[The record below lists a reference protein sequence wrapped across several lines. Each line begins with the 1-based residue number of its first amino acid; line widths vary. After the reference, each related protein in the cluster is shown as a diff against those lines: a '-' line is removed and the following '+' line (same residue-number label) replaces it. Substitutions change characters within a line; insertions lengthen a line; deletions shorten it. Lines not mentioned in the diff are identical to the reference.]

1 MQHALADRGNTN
13 SGFSVQAFNFDQNLY
28 TIVLKFSKI
37 LKL

>member
-13 SGFSVQAFNFDQNLY
+13 SGFSVQAFDQNLY